1 MIGSR
6 DIDTNDTTL
15 RPALLGGPPAVT
27 LDASEANRW
36 PILTAEDEEAVCAVL
51 RDGNLS
57 LHPVTRQLEDDYRE
71 LIGMPHA
78 LAHCNGTA
86 ALLAAF
92 FALDLQPGDEVL
104 VPSAT
109 FWASVVPM
117 LWLGAIPVFCESEP
131 RRLGLDPDDVE
142 RKITPRTRA
151 MVIVHLWGMPCR
163 MTRLRAIAE
172 AHDLR
177 IIEDASHA
185 LGASW
190 RDRPCGSFGDISV
203 FSLQGD
209 KLAPAGEGGIFLTRD
224 DAYMERATCM
234 GDIMRIL
241 EIQGPAR
248 RFAGTSFGIKTRM
261 APLCAAVART
271 QLRSLPERMAQRTRN
286 LVYLSERLEELGF
299 DTYLAPPHVERVY
312 FEFIVRYDEQRC
324 GLPID
329 VLVKALQAEGCSID
343 APRYPLVHQ
352 QPLFTE
358 GRFADIARIDG
369 RPDIEVPQYRPDALP
384 VTESVNRELLRL
396 PTFSRA
402 ETELLDQYADAFE
415 KVLSNSESILKGIC

>member
-1 MIGSR
+1 M
-6 DIDTNDTTL
+6 NDATQ
-15 RPALLGGPPAVT
+15 RPAVLGGPRAVT
-27 LDASEANRW
+27 LDATEANRW
-36 PILTAEDEEAVCAVL
+36 PILTAEDEESVCSVL
-51 RDGNLS
+51 RDGDLS
-57 LHPVTRQLEDDYRE
+57 LHPITRELEDDYRE
-71 LIGMPHA
+71 FTGMPHA

-92 FALDLQPGDEVL
+92 FALDLEPGDEVL

-151 MVIVHLWGMPCR
+151 MVVVHLWGMPCR

-172 AHDLR
+172 KHELKV
-177 IIEDASHA
+177 IEDASHA

-190 RDRPCGSFGDISV
+190 RERRCGSLGDVSV

-209 KLAPAGEGGIFLTRD
+209 KLAPAGEGGMFLTRD
-224 DAYMERATCM
+224 DTYMERATCL

-241 EIQGPAR
+241 EIEGPAR

-261 APLCAAVART
+261 APLCAAVARV
-271 QLRSLPERMAQRTRN
+271 QLRRLPERMAERTRN
-286 LVYLSERLEELGF
+286 LVYLSKRLEELGF
-299 DTYLAPPHVERVY
+299 DTYLAPSHVERVY
-312 FEFIVRYDEQRC
+312 FEFIVRYDEQRW
-324 GLPID
+324 GLPVD
-329 VLVKALQAEGCSID
+329 VLVNALQAEGCSVD
-343 APRYPLVHQ
+343 SPRYPLLHQ

-358 GRFADIARIDG
+358 GRFSDIVRLEG
-369 RPDIEVPQYRPDALP
+369 RPEIELSVYRPDALP
-384 VTESVNRELLRL
+384 ITEAASREFLRL

-415 KVLSNSESILKGIC
+415 KVLANAKSLLNGNC